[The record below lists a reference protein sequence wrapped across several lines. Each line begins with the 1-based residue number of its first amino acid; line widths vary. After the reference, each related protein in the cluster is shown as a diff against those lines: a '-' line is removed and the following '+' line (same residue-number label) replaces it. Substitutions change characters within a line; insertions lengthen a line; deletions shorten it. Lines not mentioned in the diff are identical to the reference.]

1 MFGNICRTFL
11 LKLKLFQHRMYLKV
25 YLVRCFRRGYDSE
38 LHFFFL
44 FLDFFIE
51 SKCERWSIYICRA
64 IELFLFLV
72 QFYYILF
79 ISFCDNKFF
88 CHSKDTLKVNKTIM
102 WAKVAR

>member
-38 LHFFFL
+38 LHFFF
-44 FLDFFIE
+44 FF
-51 SKCERWSIYICRA
+51 WT
-64 IELFLFLV
+64 LFLFLV
-72 QFYYILF
+72 QFYYIF

-88 CHSKDTLKVNKTIM
+88 YYSKDTLKVNKTIM

>member
-38 LHFFFL
+38 LHFFFF
-44 FLDFFIE
+44 FLDFV
-51 SKCERWSIYICRA
+51 SI
-64 IELFLFLV
+64 F
-72 QFYYILF
+72 QFYYIF